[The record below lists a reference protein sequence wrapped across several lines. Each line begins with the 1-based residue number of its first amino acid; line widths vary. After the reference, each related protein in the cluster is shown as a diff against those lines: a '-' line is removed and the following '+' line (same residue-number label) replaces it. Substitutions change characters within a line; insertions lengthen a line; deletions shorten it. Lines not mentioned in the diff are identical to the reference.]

1 MLLNIVGSSIKA
13 TKGGLIMENIK
24 TIKKEISKNFINA
37 SIRITVLTFMVNF
50 WEAIITY
57 TNSYTGKLIAIL
69 LLLVCSMNIVVDTI
83 IAVINMV
90 RCYSELIKESVEL

>member
-13 TKGGLIMENIK
+13 TKGGLIMENRK
-24 TIKKEISKNFINA
+24 TIKKENTKSFINA
-37 SIRITVLTFMVNF
+37 VVRIMVLIFITNF

-57 TNSYTGKLIAIL
+57 TNSYTGKLTTTL
-69 LLLVCSMNIVVDTI
+69 LLLVCSMNIVVDII

-90 RCYSELIKESVEL
+90 MYYSELIKESVEL